1 MIEQFLQ
8 YIRYEKNY
16 SSYTVLSY
24 QTDLCQLRDFVNV
37 QFGDFSPET
46 LTSDQLREWI
56 IARMDVGEKP
66 ATVNRKISAVKS
78 FYKFLNRNGLT
89 SNNPTLKIITPKRP
103 KNLPVFFQEKEMD
116 KSLEISEKNHTF
128 EGVRDALIVELIYQ
142 TGLRRS
148 ELVALSDSNVD
159 TDVCQLK
166 VLGKGNK
173 ERIVPFGD
181 ALAARIK
188 EYRRLRD
195 EVPGEDEPT
204 GRGATLLV
212 TAEGLPMKPA
222 QIYCIV
228 RRMMGMVSTQQ
239 KRSPHVLRHT
249 FATTLLNHGA
259 DINSIKTLLGHAS
272 LAATELYTH
281 ATFEQVK
288 YIYEHTHP
296 RGKK

>member
-1 MIEQFLQ
+1 MIEKFLQ

-24 QTDLCQLRDFVNV
+24 QTDLFQLRDFIKV
-37 QFGDFSPET
+37 QYGEVFSPEN

-56 IARMDVGEKP
+56 IALMDVGEKP
-66 ATVNRKISAVKS
+66 TTINRKISAVKS
-78 FYKFLNRNGLT
+78 FYKYLNRNGLIT
-89 SNNPTLKIITPKRP
+89 TNPTLKIITPKRP

-116 KSLEISEKNHTF
+116 KCLDLSENNSTF
-128 EGVRDALIVELIYQ
+128 EGIRDALIIELIYQ

-148 ELVALSDSNVD
+148 EVVGLQDCNVD
-159 TDVCQLK
+159 TKNCRLR

-173 ERIVPFGD
+173 ERIVPFGGD
-181 ALAARIK
+181 LAARIDN
-188 EYRRLRD
+188 YREKRA
-195 EVPGEDEPT
+195 ETFPGIGNGIP
-204 GRGATLLV
+204 LLV
-212 TAEGLPMKPA
+212 TSQGLPMKPA
-222 QIYCIV
+222 QIYYV
-228 RRMMGMVSTQQ
+228 VTTKMGEVSSRR

-281 ATFEQVK
+281 TTFEQIK
-288 YIYEHTHP
+288 NIYQHSHP

>member
-1 MIEQFLQ
+1 MIDKFLQ

-24 QTDLCQLRDFVNV
+24 QTDLFQLRDFISV
-37 QFGDFSPET
+37 QYGAFSPET
-46 LTSDQLREWI
+46 LTSGQLREWI
-56 IARMDVGEKP
+56 IALMDVGEK
-66 ATVNRKISAVKS
+66 ATTINRKISAVKS
-78 FYKFLNRNGLT
+78 FYKFLNRNGLVAA
-89 SNNPTLKIITPKRP
+89 NPTLKIITPKRP

-116 KSLEISEKNHTF
+116 KCLELSENNSTF
-128 EGVRDALIVELIYQ
+128 EGVRDTLVVELIYQ

-148 ELVALSDSNVD
+148 EVVCLLDRNVD
-159 TDVCQLK
+159 TETCQLK

-173 ERIVPFGD
+173 ERVVPFGNDLAVRID
-181 ALAARIK
+181 AYRAKRNEICPDLGGGMPLLLTAR
-188 EYRRLRD
+188 
-195 EVPGEDEPT
+195 
-204 GRGATLLV
+204 
-212 TAEGLPMKPA
+212 GLPMKPA
-222 QIYCIV
+222 QIYYIV
-228 RRMMGMVSTQQ
+228 KNNMGEVSSRQ

-281 ATFEQVK
+281 ATFEQIK
-288 YIYEHTHP
+288 NIYQHSHP